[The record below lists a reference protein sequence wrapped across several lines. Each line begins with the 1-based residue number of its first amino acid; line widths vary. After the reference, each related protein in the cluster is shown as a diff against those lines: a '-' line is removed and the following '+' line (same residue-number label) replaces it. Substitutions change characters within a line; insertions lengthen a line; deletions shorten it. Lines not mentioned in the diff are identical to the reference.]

1 MCSIINKPL
10 TFGCVC
16 VYMRA
21 SFLHGIHELLQTF
34 SRDPVCSLNDEVEL
48 VQAPDNAHGRC
59 QADGGQCLDCVSS
72 PRRVSWISGKLHRVS
87 QKERCLRRDQK
98 QIPEWNRQDSL
109 WVPSKHSKLIRQFQ
123 LMCRLTV
130 ILKSDCLLRH
140 RQWQS
145 SNVFIQY
152 WSLAALPNGWE
163 IQFSFYLI
171 AKPAPFT
178 EYIWAP
184 HMTGSERCDW
194 PAKCQSVCFSS
205 SCRRPCGRSA
215 VLGHHRHRRGRR
227 FAHRDVL
234 FLHREEMLLQEEE
247 EQEGQEGEGRHGNE
261 EPERRRGKFH
271 QWGPHRWHGYLQPV
285 LIKKRKTRAN
295 ARVFLRLL
303 CNRLQS
309 SSV

>member
-1 MCSIINKPL
+1 MLNSVAVIEYMCSIINKPL

-16 VYMRA
+16 VHMRA

-34 SRDPVCSLNDEVEL
+34 SRDRVCSLNDEVEL

-59 QADGGQCLDCVSS
+59 QADGGQCLDCDSS
-72 PRRVSWISGKLHRVS
+72 PRRISWISGKLHRVS

-109 WVPSKHSKLIRQFQ
+109 WVQSKHSNLIRHFQ
-123 LMCRLTV
+123 LMWRLTV

-140 RQWQS
+140 RHWQS
-145 SNVFIQY
+145 SNVFIHY

-194 PAKCQSVCFSS
+194 PAKCQSVCFSFLTLPSVSPQCRPGPS
-205 SCRRPCGRSA
+205 SPSPWSPLYSSWRAVSASWRNAVARRRRTRRA
-215 VLGHHRHRRGRR
+215 RRGRATWEWR
-227 FAHRDVL
+227 TWK
-234 FLHREEMLLQEEE
+234 EE
-247 EQEGQEGEGRHGNE
+247 R
-261 EPERRRGKFH
+261 
-271 QWGPHRWHGYLQPV
+271 
-285 LIKKRKTRAN
+285 
-295 ARVFLRLL
+295 
-303 CNRLQS
+303 
-309 SSV
+309 